1 MKFRAIFWLILLFPA
16 LGQAN
21 IAIVTDIL
29 KVQVSALG
37 TTSNRTANQLASN
50 LDTQIVNLY
59 EVTDGDLAYDPH
71 NPNMLLDTVDYIYG
85 HPVFDSL
92 SGLTTSLN
100 GVSSFADDYVFINDA
115 YSATSGIVSSLKA
128 FKKVTQQVS
137 SIFKLGDTAEKLRLR
152 SHILNNL
159 LQYGSGNRNTYL
171 QLKNNV
177 NDYLILTNQVNQ
189 FSEFVQYLVALG
201 DAGSNSYKAY
211 KAIDALV
218 AALKPQVASETLTN
232 LKNGEW
238 AKLVLQDFIIDRWR
252 KEGKDFSGMNAY
264 TRDGDACLGL
274 FNISPCKVKTGVTVD
289 DVYISDTN
297 NYPESYYDFEV
308 IVTPSVLAGQD
319 NTFVIELP
327 ESIVNHPVLGQP
339 VSVTYRVNGV
349 DILQTYPTSVSSIIS
364 ISSSSAVQ
372 AFSFDLNAIKEFATL
387 EVSVQYNSGLP
398 LLALD
403 YLIFKPQ
410 LSELSFVELPV
421 APVTDGFSMK
431 IRICGDPVNYVNLAY
446 KNLEQTVWQQE
457 SFKLM
462 GGIAEGTDCKKY
474 TLNIDGW
481 DIHRYTSSNRDIQFV
496 LGAAGFISLTE
507 TVFLTNSSDV
517 DYDGMKDYCEQQY
530 FGDLSKLPDDD
541 ADNDGVSNGRECKL
555 GSDPT
560 IAGVAGITQVFNVK
574 PLVMSNGSLLNEC
587 SLNENYWAN
596 VNIRCNTTLYEDVV
610 IVGSVNLQNYTF
622 DLNGYTLK
630 VYGDLVHSG
639 GTLNINAGRLV
650 VEGDYRVQSWSGTNY
665 SYSSGVLKM
674 INSTDKV
681 IVAGDFVMDSTQNH
695 SANLTA
701 GELEIAGDFTQ
712 LSTYS
717 NSYTPYNFNATGTHR
732 VKLVGNDLQTVSF
745 SDTGVSHFN
754 YMDHMNSSVAGV
766 EWSSQIAIK
775 FPSGLVGNNIS
786 LVSGTL
792 DLHGETVTIQGD
804 LIQRGGSIHING
816 GSLII
821 EGDYRIQTPSGT
833 DYSYSS
839 GALIMTN
846 NADTVRVSGDFVMDS
861 TKNHS
866 ANLTAGELEIAG
878 DFTQLSTYVNSY
890 TPYNFN
896 ATGTH
901 KVSLSGIS
909 AQTLSFADPGSS
921 HINVLQSNNDFSTE
935 PVWASAIAVN
945 EIQALAGTVVKSTVP
960 LIKGMNYTLSQ
971 DNEFKADANG
981 NVFLSGATLNLNGK
995 DLTVKG
1001 NLIHTGGTLNVNGGR
1016 LVVEGDYRIQSWSG
1030 TNYSYSSGVL
1040 KMINSADKVIV
1051 AGDFV
1056 MDSTQ
1061 NHSTYLTAGELEIA
1075 GDFTQL
1081 STYVNS
1087 YTPYNFNATGT
1098 HRVKLVGNDL
1108 QTVSFSDPGVS
1119 HFNYMDHLNS
1129 SVAGVEWDS
1138 QIAIKLPSGLLG
1150 GNISLV
1156 SGTLDLHGETV
1167 TIQGDLIQRGGRV
1180 HINGGSLIIEGDY
1193 RIQTPS
1199 GTDYS
1204 YSSGALIMTN
1214 NADTVRVSGDFV
1226 MDSTKNHSANLTA
1239 GELEIAGDFTQ
1250 LSTYVNSYTPYNF
1263 NATGTH
1269 RVKLVGGDL
1278 QTVYFADPGVSRFN
1292 VWELRNTS
1300 TAGVVTVAKTIVST
1314 LFDHHRNVFTLFDN
1328 ASANFVDYDGD
1339 GIKDHLDTYPT
1350 DPLNLVDSLDD
1361 DNDNIPDLVE
1371 IANGLNPL
1379 NKDDA
1384 LLDKDGDG
1392 YSNIE
1397 EFLAGTDISDSNSMP
1412 LPETPVITPDLNT
1425 LHSHIAVRLEMPS
1438 NDLPI
1443 YYTLDGSAPTSAST
1457 LYSGAFLVDSNATVK
1472 AVAIHSSGLQGNIA
1486 SRDYTVLNKAVWTPI
1501 PGLSWQWQLQNAF
1514 DFSVAARVY
1523 DIDLFDTPVETISTL
1538 KSSGSRVICYFNAG
1552 AWEDWRTDAANF
1564 PESVKG
1570 NMLSGYA
1577 DEKWLDI
1584 RQVDSLADVML
1595 ARFDLAVAKGCD
1607 AVEPD
1612 NIDGYS
1618 NNTGFALTAQDQI
1631 NYNLWL
1637 SNQAN
1642 ARGLSIGL
1650 KNDVE
1655 HVQELEPFFDWALNE
1670 QCLEY
1675 NECDT
1680 LLPFIASNKAV
1691 FGVAYVNNGQV
1702 YDAQNICSVTDAK
1715 EYSWIIKHFDLDSWL
1730 DSCADYRPAVDSDN
1744 DGVVDYEDNCL
1755 AVDNYSQHDSDNDN
1769 FGNQCDADFNNDGFV
1784 NANDLS
1790 IFKQHFFSADLNTD
1804 LNGDGFV
1811 NANDLAIFKGLFF
1824 KQPGPAAGQ

>member
-1 MKFRAIFWLILLFPA
+1 
-16 LGQAN
+16 
-21 IAIVTDIL
+21 
-29 KVQVSALG
+29 
-37 TTSNRTANQLASN
+37 
-50 LDTQIVNLY
+50 
-59 EVTDGDLAYDPH
+59 
-71 NPNMLLDTVDYIYG
+71 
-85 HPVFDSL
+85 
-92 SGLTTSLN
+92 
-100 GVSSFADDYVFINDA
+100 
-115 YSATSGIVSSLKA
+115 
-128 FKKVTQQVS
+128 
-137 SIFKLGDTAEKLRLR
+137 
-152 SHILNNL
+152 
-159 LQYGSGNRNTYL
+159 
-171 QLKNNV
+171 
-177 NDYLILTNQVNQ
+177 
-189 FSEFVQYLVALG
+189 
-201 DAGSNSYKAY
+201 
-211 KAIDALV
+211 
-218 AALKPQVASETLTN
+218 
-232 LKNGEW
+232 
-238 AKLVLQDFIIDRWR
+238 
-252 KEGKDFSGMNAY
+252 
-264 TRDGDACLGL
+264 
-274 FNISPCKVKTGVTVD
+274 
-289 DVYISDTN
+289 
-297 NYPESYYDFEV
+297 
-308 IVTPSVLAGQD
+308 
-319 NTFVIELP
+319 
-327 ESIVNHPVLGQP
+327 
-339 VSVTYRVNGV
+339 
-349 DILQTYPTSVSSIIS
+349 
-364 ISSSSAVQ
+364 
-372 AFSFDLNAIKEFATL
+372 
-387 EVSVQYNSGLP
+387 
-398 LLALD
+398 
-403 YLIFKPQ
+403 
-410 LSELSFVELPV
+410 
-421 APVTDGFSMK
+421 
-431 IRICGDPVNYVNLAY
+431 
-446 KNLEQTVWQQE
+446 
-457 SFKLM
+457 
-462 GGIAEGTDCKKY
+462 
-474 TLNIDGW
+474 
-481 DIHRYTSSNRDIQFV
+481 
-496 LGAAGFISLTE
+496 
-507 TVFLTNSSDV
+507 
-517 DYDGMKDYCEQQY
+517 
-530 FGDLSKLPDDD
+530 
-541 ADNDGVSNGRECKL
+541 
-555 GSDPT
+555 
-560 IAGVAGITQVFNVK
+560 
-574 PLVMSNGSLLNEC
+574 
-587 SLNENYWAN
+587 
-596 VNIRCNTTLYEDVV
+596 
-610 IVGSVNLQNYTF
+610 
-622 DLNGYTLK
+622 
-630 VYGDLVHSG
+630 
-639 GTLNINAGRLV
+639 
-650 VEGDYRVQSWSGTNY
+650 
-665 SYSSGVLKM
+665 
-674 INSTDKV
+674 
-681 IVAGDFVMDSTQNH
+681 
-695 SANLTA
+695 
-701 GELEIAGDFTQ
+701 
-712 LSTYS
+712 
-717 NSYTPYNFNATGTHR
+717 
-732 VKLVGNDLQTVSF
+732 
-745 SDTGVSHFN
+745 
-754 YMDHMNSSVAGV
+754 
-766 EWSSQIAIK
+766 
-775 FPSGLVGNNIS
+775 
-786 LVSGTL
+786 
-792 DLHGETVTIQGD
+792 
-804 LIQRGGSIHING
+804 
-816 GSLII
+816 
-821 EGDYRIQTPSGT
+821 
-833 DYSYSS
+833 
-839 GALIMTN
+839 
-846 NADTVRVSGDFVMDS
+846 
-861 TKNHS
+861 
-866 ANLTAGELEIAG
+866 
-878 DFTQLSTYVNSY
+878 
-890 TPYNFN
+890 
-896 ATGTH
+896 
-901 KVSLSGIS
+901 
-909 AQTLSFADPGSS
+909 
-921 HINVLQSNNDFSTE
+921 
-935 PVWASAIAVN
+935 
-945 EIQALAGTVVKSTVP
+945 
-960 LIKGMNYTLSQ
+960 
-971 DNEFKADANG
+971 
-981 NVFLSGATLNLNGK
+981 
-995 DLTVKG
+995 
-1001 NLIHTGGTLNVNGGR
+1001 
-1016 LVVEGDYRIQSWSG
+1016 
-1030 TNYSYSSGVL
+1030 
-1040 KMINSADKVIV
+1040 
-1051 AGDFV
+1051 
-1056 MDSTQ
+1056 
-1061 NHSTYLTAGELEIA
+1061 
-1075 GDFTQL
+1075 
-1081 STYVNS
+1081 
-1087 YTPYNFNATGT
+1087 
-1098 HRVKLVGNDL
+1098 
-1108 QTVSFSDPGVS
+1108 
-1119 HFNYMDHLNS
+1119 
-1129 SVAGVEWDS
+1129 
-1138 QIAIKLPSGLLG
+1138 
-1150 GNISLV
+1150 
-1156 SGTLDLHGETV
+1156 
-1167 TIQGDLIQRGGRV
+1167 
-1180 HINGGSLIIEGDY
+1180 
-1193 RIQTPS
+1193 
-1199 GTDYS
+1199 
-1204 YSSGALIMTN
+1204 
-1214 NADTVRVSGDFV
+1214 